1 MQTTA
6 LSSPVYDMF
15 PMLPLLVWHGEVTQA
30 PPRASTGTEQD
41 AVLQAQQHRR
51 AFKWYCLFQFSKL
64 K

>member
-15 PMLPLLVWHGEVTQA
+15 PTLPLLVWHGEVTQA
-30 PPRASTGTEQD
+30 PPRASKGTEQD

-51 AFKWYCLFQFSKL
+51 AFK
-64 K
+64 